1 MIRMNIY
8 KLYITRARI
17 LLQIH
22 VSFLKS
28 KTHALWYIG
37 VSDDADSESG
47 VFILHVLHIS
57 VISAGTSIF
66 FSLFSDFSCIFS
78 YFRFSRNGVSKSY
91 QRLKAKETM
100 RLLLLQRPVRKK
112 ILRSLNLCRYGA
124 NHLAFLSIIG
134 LRRKTCLNMF
144 FVLFCFQSVL

>member
-1 MIRMNIY
+1 MMIRMIIY

-66 FSLFSDFSCIFS
+66 FHFFRIFPKS
-78 YFRFSRNGVSKSY
+78 PKYAKHAKYKHRIRN
-91 QRLKAKETM
+91 QRRLK
-100 RLLLLQRPVRKK
+100 
-112 ILRSLNLCRYGA
+112 
-124 NHLAFLSIIG
+124 
-134 LRRKTCLNMF
+134 RRDTKGHEF
-144 FVLFCFQSVL
+144 

>member
-1 MIRMNIY
+1 MMIRMIIY

-78 YFRFSRNGVSKSY
+78 YFRFSRHILPLFDVLMHISTSRASS
-91 QRLKAKETM
+91 RL
-100 RLLLLQRPVRKK
+100 
-112 ILRSLNLCRYGA
+112 
-124 NHLAFLSIIG
+124 
-134 LRRKTCLNMF
+134 F
-144 FVLFCFQSVL
+144 FKPIRGMGQ